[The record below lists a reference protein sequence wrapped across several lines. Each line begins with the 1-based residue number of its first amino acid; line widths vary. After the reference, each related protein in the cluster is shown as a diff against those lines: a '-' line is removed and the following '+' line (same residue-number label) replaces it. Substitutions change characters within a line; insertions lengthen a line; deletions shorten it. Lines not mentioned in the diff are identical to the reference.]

1 MQRHWRQIA
10 RRRRRIHLMKEKYDK
25 LDEEGKRAKQSGA
38 EQRKVEYDQ
47 IQFYEEGEERVSK

>member
-1 MQRHWRQIA
+1 
-10 RRRRRIHLMKEKYDK
+10 MKEIYDK

-38 EQRKVEYDQ
+38 EQMKVEYDQ